1 MVARADERWRALRAL
16 YEGAPAD
23 AALMSVASGYA
34 EATILRR
41 IDSGSWVAGT
51 GGGVDERLAR
61 LADSLVGQIETLR
74 SENAGVFDKSQIELV
89 GSVVRTVEKIS
100 ELMRGGE
107 AAKVSQTNRDAEMA
121 NVLARIDRRIV
132 ELARDYARVLVAAEC
147 N

>member
-23 AALMSVASGYA
+23 AALMSAVSGYA
-34 EATILRR
+34 EKTILRR
-41 IDSGSWVAGT
+41 IDRDSWVAGT

-61 LADSLVGQIETLR
+61 LADSLVAQVETLR
-74 SENAGVFDKSQIELV
+74 SENAGVFDKAQIELV

-121 NVLARIDRRIV
+121 DVLARIDRRIV

-147 N
+147 T